1 MYYNNPSAKLVNY
14 KARRT
19 FQMVY
24 IIGMI
29 YFMWQYP
36 IATHGFFG
44 PIVAFGVV
52 IAGMVIDAILMF
64 NKNKGDERRER
75 AWKAQTIKEAKAM
88 LLLILA
94 MAIPTFL
101 LFK

>member
-1 MYYNNPSAKLVNY
+1 MYYNNPNAKLVNY

-19 FQMVY
+19 FQMIY

-36 IATHGFFG
+36 IGESYFG
-44 PIVAFGVV
+44 IIGAFVTIIIGQ
-52 IAGMVIDAILMF
+52 IIDAVLMY

-75 AWKAQTIKEAKAM
+75 AWKQQTIKETKYLLLMVAAM
-88 LLLILA
+88 IIPLLLIV
-94 MAIPTFL
+94 
-101 LFK
+101 K

>member
-36 IATHGFFG
+36 IGESYFG
-44 PIVAFGVV
+44 MVGAFITIIIGQ
-52 IAGMVIDAILMF
+52 VIDAILMY
-64 NKNKGDERRER
+64 NKNKGDERRVR
-75 AWKAQTIKEAKAM
+75 AWKAQTAKEAKY
-88 LLLILA
+88 LIFLIVA
-94 MAIPTFL
+94 MAIPML
-101 LFK
+101 LIMK